1 MSHTNGKVARPRFA
15 ALITAVSM
23 MMFTVAAI
31 ATHSPAS
38 ASQVPPSSYGFAGV
52 GGGDGFYT
60 WDNICGSPGYCN
72 SPYLVDNPVDT
83 IYFNNAS
90 VSFIK
95 NVLSQ
100 HSYFCAPGFGTS
112 CGGGYENQFYYNR
125 TTGSG
130 LQVNADG
137 GQKDCQVATCG
148 PNGYDLHYR
157 LYGANGYRLG
167 YDPGWGFYAIGSI
180 HYDVYEGSSGQW
192 FGANEQAENYLG
204 QVAAY
209 NGYPY
214 GWYLYPGT
222 GSSPNGTGLGNSF
235 SGWACCE
242 TNGNGYYD
250 HYLDSNGVAT
260 DLYLP

>member
-1 MSHTNGKVARPRFA
+1 MASHTNINHDQVAVATDRSPKPKEAAMSHTNGKVARPRFA

-38 ASQVPPSSYGFAGV
+38 ASQVP
-52 GGGDGFYT
+52 
-60 WDNICGSPGYCN
+60 
-72 SPYLVDNPVDT
+72 
-83 IYFNNAS
+83 
-90 VSFIK
+90 
-95 NVLSQ
+95 
-100 HSYFCAPGFGTS
+100 
-112 CGGGYENQFYYNR
+112 
-125 TTGSG
+125 
-130 LQVNADG
+130 
-137 GQKDCQVATCG
+137 TCG

-222 GSSPNGTGLGNSF
+222 GSS
-235 SGWACCE
+235 
-242 TNGNGYYD
+242 
-250 HYLDSNGVAT
+250 
-260 DLYLP
+260 